1 MDSIVEAQQIGDSF
15 LPSIGDVLQM
25 AKSLLPSMLE
35 GMYTSLG
42 IFFLTLLIALPL
54 GLIIAAG
61 RMSKLTLVRVP
72 VQIYLLIMRGTPLML
87 QLFFFYFGPYYLF
100 GMTPFNRFW
109 AAIIAFGLN
118 YAAYFAEIYRGGIEG
133 ISRGQYEAAKTL
145 GYTRPQTFFKII
157 LPQVIKRIIPPMGNE
172 FMTLVK
178 DTALARVIAVAE
190 LFDVTAKAA
199 NSYVS
204 VLPYVMAG
212 VFYLLMNFVVG
223 QGFLVAER
231 RLDYYR

>member
-1 MDSIVEAQQIGDSF
+1 MN
-15 LPSIGDVLQM
+15 QM
-25 AKSLLPSMLE
+25 VKSLLPNMLE

-42 IFFLTLLIALPL
+42 IFFLTLIIALPL
-54 GLIIAAG
+54 GLIVAAG
-61 RMSKLTLVRVP
+61 RMSRFSLIRGP
-72 VQIYLLIMRGTPLML
+72 VQAYLLIMRGTPLML

-100 GMTPFNRFW
+100 GISPLNRFW
-109 AAIIAFGLN
+109 AAIVAFGLN
-118 YAAYFAEIYRGGIEG
+118 YTAYFAEIYRGGIEG
-133 ISRGQYEAAKTL
+133 IPGGQYEAGETL
-145 GYTRPQTFFKII
+145 GFTRVQTFFKII

-199 NSYVS
+199 SGYVS
-204 VLPYVMAG
+204 VVPYVMAA
-212 VFYLLMNFVVG
+212 VFYLVMNFIVG
-223 QGFLVAER
+223 QGFLLAER

>member
-1 MDSIVEAQQIGDSF
+1 MN
-15 LPSIGDVLQM
+15 QM
-25 AKSLLPSMLE
+25 VKSLLPNMLE

-42 IFFLTLLIALPL
+42 IFFLTLIIALPL
-54 GLIIAAG
+54 GLIVAAG
-61 RMSKLTLVRVP
+61 RMSRFSLIRGP
-72 VQIYLLIMRGTPLML
+72 VQAYLLIMRGTPLML

-100 GMTPFNRFW
+100 GISPLNRFW
-109 AAIIAFGLN
+109 AAIVAFGLN
-118 YAAYFAEIYRGGIEG
+118 YTAYFAEIYRGGIEG
-133 ISRGQYEAAKTL
+133 IPGGQYEAGETL
-145 GYTRPQTFFKII
+145 GFTRAQTFFKII

-199 NSYVS
+199 SGYVS
-204 VLPYVMAG
+204 VVPYVMAA
-212 VFYLLMNFVVG
+212 VFYLVMNFIVG
-223 QGFLVAER
+223 QGFLLAER

>member
-1 MDSIVEAQQIGDSF
+1 MSTLIGTVKGMISKMNQMVE
-15 LPSIGDVLQM
+15 
-25 AKSLLPSMLE
+25 SLMPAMLE
-35 GMYTSLG
+35 GMYTSLS

-54 GLIIAAG
+54 GLIVAAG
-61 RMSKLTLVRVP
+61 RMSRVSLIRVP

-100 GMTPFNRFW
+100 GMPSPNRFV
-109 AAIIAFGLN
+109 AAVVAFGLN
-118 YAAYFAEIYRGGIEG
+118 YTAYFAEIYRGGIEG
-133 ISRGQYEAAKTL
+133 IPRGQYEAAATL
-145 GYTRPQTFFKII
+145 GFTRPQTFFKII

-199 NSYVS
+199 TNYVS
-204 VLPYVMAG
+204 VVPFIMAA
-212 VFYLLMNFVVG
+212 VFYLVMNFIVG
-223 QGFLVAER
+223 QGFLMAER
-231 RLDYYR
+231 RLDYYK